1 MTIPLR
7 MPCVAELNYLGRLI
21 GHMECHQNNEGYVQA
36 EILRTFLNSL
46 AGLGNVCDLVTPD
59 VLNEVLYSTEGGVEV
74 GTKWLEDSA
83 LAKSSL
89 DPIPVSN
96 MEITKMREYNGT
108 LAERIHY
115 LHWREPAVGSLQDY
129 WGPDDD
135 PDYGEK
141 YIPQR
146 RLLARKRRR

>member
-1 MTIPLR
+1 MTVPLR
-7 MPCVAELNYLGRLI
+7 MPCVAELKYIGRLV

-36 EILRTFLNSL
+36 HILRTFLDSL
-46 AGLGNVCDLVTPD
+46 ANLGNVCHLVTPD
-59 VLNEVLYSTEGGVEV
+59 LLNDVLYNVDGALEV
-74 GTKWLEDSA
+74 GTQWLKD
-83 LAKSSL
+83 LANAETSL

-96 MEITKMREYNGT
+96 MEIAQMREYNGRVS
-108 LAERIHY
+108 ERIHY
-115 LHWREPAVGSLQDY
+115 EHWREPAFVGLPDY

-146 RLLARKRRR
+146 RLSVSRRKR